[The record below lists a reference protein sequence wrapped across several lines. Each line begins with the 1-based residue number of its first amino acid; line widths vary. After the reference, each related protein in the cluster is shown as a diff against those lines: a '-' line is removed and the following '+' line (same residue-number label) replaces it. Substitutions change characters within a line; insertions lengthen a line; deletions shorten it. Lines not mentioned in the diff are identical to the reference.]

1 MACRRRVPYIG
12 CLPRPSPTVNL
23 LMDGSLLLHFLAAS
37 AAVLVG
43 LSKTGLPGAAIPAV
57 ALMAEA
63 FPDNAELH
71 TAKPTW

>member
-1 MACRRRVPYIG
+1 
-12 CLPRPSPTVNL
+12 
-23 LMDGSLLLHFLAAS
+23 MDGSLLSYFLAAS

-43 LSKTGLPGAAIPAV
+43 LSKTGLPVAAIPAV
-57 ALMAEA
+57 ALMAQA

>member
-1 MACRRRVPYIG
+1 MACRRRLPYTERF
-12 CLPRPSPTVNL
+12 PRLFPTVSP
-23 LMDGSLLLHFLAAS
+23 LMDGSLLSYFLAAS

-57 ALMAEA
+57 ALMAQA